1 MSTEA
6 DVVVVG
12 AGVIGL
18 ATAAALA
25 RCGRSVIVVER
36 NPAVAQGITA
46 RNSEVIHAG
55 IYYPTGSLKAT
66 LCVAGRKMLY
76 ARCAE
81 RNIPHRNIGKL
92 IRAGGSSRARARQR
106 RHGPRNH
113 RA

>member
-36 NPAVAQGITA
+36 NLAIAQEISA

-55 IYYPTGSLKAT
+55 IYYPADSLKAT
-66 LCVAGRKMLY
+66 LCIAGRMASLLGSY
-76 ARCAE
+76 QVEVEGTQNLVLDLEEFNARFE
-81 RNIPHRNIGKL
+81 REFG
-92 IRAGGSSRARARQR
+92 QR
-106 RHGPRNH
+106 L
-113 RA
+113 